1 MNLCKNICAALCYI
15 LPQRFAEIFTKIRK
29 RKIINNE
36 GEIASFLAMTYR
48 MKIIAVIPARY
59 ASTRFP
65 AKLMQDLG
73 GKTVILRT
81 YEASVATKLFDDVF
95 VVTDSDLIFNEIVSN
110 GGKAIMSI
118 KEHESGSDRIA
129 EAVASLDVDI
139 VVNVQGDEP
148 FTEAGPLEQVLSVF
162 KNDPDHKVDLA
173 SLMREITDEDE
184 INNPNNVKVVVDQ
197 SQFALYFSRSV
208 IPYPRDKDVGVRYF
222 QHIGIYAF
230 RKQALL
236 DFYSLP
242 MKSLE
247 ASEKLEQLRYLEFGK
262 RIKMVETTHVGI
274 GIDTAED
281 LEKARGIL
289 SSK

>member
-1 MNLCKNICAALCYI
+1 
-15 LPQRFAEIFTKIRK
+15 
-29 RKIINNE
+29 
-36 GEIASFLAMTYR
+36 
-48 MKIIAVIPARY
+48 MKIIAVNPARY

-81 YEASVATKLFDDVF
+81 YEAAKKSNLFDDVF
-95 VVTDSDLIFNEIVSN
+95 VVTDSDLIFDEIVSN

-129 EAVASLDVDI
+129 EAVENMDVDI

-148 FTEAGPLEQVLSVF
+148 FINTLALEKLIEVY
-162 KNDPDHKVDLA
+162 KNDTNKKVDLA
-173 SLMREITDEDE
+173 SLMFEIKEEDE

-197 SQFALYFSRSV
+197 KGFALYFSRSV
-208 IPYPRDKDVGVRYF
+208 IPYPREKNVGVRYM

-236 DFYSLP
+236 DFYNLP

-262 RIKMVETTHVGI
+262 RIKMIEVEEKSI
-274 GIDTAED
+274 GIDTPED
-281 LEKARGIL
+281 LEKARKL
-289 SSK
+289 L

>member
-1 MNLCKNICAALCYI
+1 
-15 LPQRFAEIFTKIRK
+15 
-29 RKIINNE
+29 
-36 GEIASFLAMTYR
+36 

-73 GKTVILRT
+73 GKTVISRT
-81 YEASVATKLFDDVF
+81 YEAAVNTNLFDDVF
-95 VVTDSDLIFNEIVSN
+95 VVTDSNLIYNEIINN

-129 EAVASLDVDI
+129 EAVENLNVDI

-148 FTEAGPLEQVLSVF
+148 FINSEPLAKVLEVF
-162 KNDPDHKVDLA
+162 RNDFEKKVDLA
-173 SLMREITDEDE
+173 SLMVEIQDASE
-184 INNPNNVKVVVDQ
+184 IENPNNVKVVTDQ
-197 SQFALYFSRSV
+197 NGFALYFSRSV
-208 IPYPRDKDVGVRYF
+208 IPYPRDVNVGVRYMK
-222 QHIGIYAF
+222 HIGIYAF

-247 ASEKLEQLRYLEFGK
+247 ASEKLEQLRYLEYGK
-262 RIKMVETTHVGI
+262 RIKMIETTHVGI
-274 GIDTAED
+274 GIDTPED
-281 LEKARGIL
+281 LEKAR
-289 SSK
+289 KMV

>member
-1 MNLCKNICAALCYI
+1 
-15 LPQRFAEIFTKIRK
+15 
-29 RKIINNE
+29 
-36 GEIASFLAMTYR
+36 

-81 YEASVATKLFDDVF
+81 YQATVCTNLFADVF
-95 VVTDSDLIFNEIVSN
+95 VVTDSDIIYNEIVTN
-110 GGKAIMSI
+110 NGKAIMSL
-118 KEHESGSDRIA
+118 KNHESGSDRIA
-129 EAVASLDVDI
+129 EAIEAIDCDI

-148 FTEAGPLEQVLSVF
+148 FIDKNSLKTLINVF
-162 KNDPDHKVDLA
+162 KNDTENKVDLT
-173 SLMREITDEDE
+173 SLMREITDEND

-197 SQFALYFSRSV
+197 YGFALYFSRAV
-208 IPYPRDKDVGVRYF
+208 IPYPRERNVGVKYM

-230 RKQALL
+230 RKKSLL

-247 ASEKLEQLRYLEFGK
+247 SSEKLEQLRYLEYGK
-262 RIKMVETTHVGI
+262 RIKMIETNHIGI
-274 GIDTAED
+274 GIDTIED
-281 LEKARGIL
+281 LEKARKML
-289 SSK
+289 

>member
-1 MNLCKNICAALCYI
+1 
-15 LPQRFAEIFTKIRK
+15 
-29 RKIINNE
+29 
-36 GEIASFLAMTYR
+36 

-65 AKLMQDLG
+65 AKLMQDLN
-73 GKTVILRT
+73 GKTVITRT
-81 YEASVATKLFDDVF
+81 YQAAIKTQLFDDVF
-95 VVTDSDLIFNEIVSN
+95 VVTDSLLIFDEIVSN

-129 EAVASLDVDI
+129 EAVAHLDVDI

-148 FTEAGPLEQVLSVF
+148 FIDTEPLTQLISVF
-162 KNDPDHKVDLA
+162 KNDFDKKIDLA
-173 SLMREITDEDE
+173 TLMREINDADQ

-197 SQFALYFSRSV
+197 SNFALYFSRSV
-208 IPYPRDKDVGVRYF
+208 IPYAREKDAGVRYF

-247 ASEKLEQLRYLEFGK
+247 ASEKLEQLRYLEYGK

-274 GIDTAED
+274 GIDTLED
-281 LEKARGIL
+281 LEKARKML
-289 SSK
+289 D

>member
-1 MNLCKNICAALCYI
+1 
-15 LPQRFAEIFTKIRK
+15 
-29 RKIINNE
+29 
-36 GEIASFLAMTYR
+36 
-48 MKIIAVIPARY
+48 MKTIAVIPARY

-81 YEASVATKLFDDVF
+81 YEASVATGLFDDVF
-95 VVTDSDLIFNEIVSN
+95 VVTDSDLIYNEIISN

-129 EAVASLDVDI
+129 EAVADIDADI

-148 FTEAGPLEQVLSVF
+148 FTEKSPLEQVLSVF
-162 KNDPDHKVDLA
+162 KKDTDKKIDLA
-173 SLMREITDEDE
+173 SLMREITNEDD

-197 SQFALYFSRSV
+197 NDFALYFSRSV
-208 IPYPRDKDVGVRYF
+208 IPYPREKNAGVRYF

-230 RKQALL
+230 RKQAIM

-262 RIKMVETTHVGI
+262 RIKMVETTHVSI
-274 GIDTAED
+274 GIDTFED
-281 LEKARGIL
+281 LEKARKML
-289 SSK
+289 

>member
-1 MNLCKNICAALCYI
+1 
-15 LPQRFAEIFTKIRK
+15 
-29 RKIINNE
+29 
-36 GEIASFLAMTYR
+36 

-81 YEASVATKLFDDVF
+81 YEAALSTKLFDDVF
-95 VVTDSDLIFNEIVSN
+95 VVTDSDIIFEEIVSN
-110 GGKAIMSI
+110 GGKAIRSI

-129 EAVASLDVDI
+129 EAVQNLDVDI

-148 FTEAGPLEQVLSVF
+148 FIDIDPLEKVIEVF
-162 KNDPDHKVDLA
+162 KNDSARQVDLA
-173 SLMREITDEDE
+173 SVMREIKDEAE
-184 INNPNNVKVVVDQ
+184 INNPNNVKVVVAQ
-197 SQFALYFSRSV
+197 NGFALYFSRSV
-208 IPYPRDKDVGVRYF
+208 IPYPREKNVGVRYF

-242 MKSLE
+242 MQSLE

-274 GIDTAED
+274 GIDTPED
-281 LEKARGIL
+281 LEKARKML
-289 SSK
+289 

>member
-1 MNLCKNICAALCYI
+1 
-15 LPQRFAEIFTKIRK
+15 
-29 RKIINNE
+29 
-36 GEIASFLAMTYR
+36 

-81 YEASVATKLFDDVF
+81 YESALDTKLFDEVF
-95 VVTDSDLIFNEIVSN
+95 VVTDSDLIFDEITNN
-110 GGKAIMSI
+110 GGKVIMSR

-129 EAVASLDVDI
+129 EAVENLDVDI

-148 FTEAGPLEQVLSVF
+148 FIDKESLEKIIELY
-162 KNDPDHKVDLA
+162 KKDTKKEIDLA
-173 SLMREITDEDE
+173 SLMREITNQETIE
-184 INNPNNVKVVVDQ
+184 NPNNVKVITDQ
-197 SQFALYFSRSV
+197 FGFALYFSRSV
-208 IPYPRDKDVGVRYF
+208 IPYPREKNVGVRYF
-222 QHIGIYAF
+222 QHIGVYAF
-230 RKQALL
+230 RKQALM

-262 RIKMVETTHVGI
+262 KIRMIETSHIGI
-274 GIDTAED
+274 GIDTPED
-281 LEKARGIL
+281 LEKARKRL
-289 SSK
+289 EDNNFSKNICIK

>member
-1 MNLCKNICAALCYI
+1 
-15 LPQRFAEIFTKIRK
+15 
-29 RKIINNE
+29 
-36 GEIASFLAMTYR
+36 

-81 YEASVATKLFDDVF
+81 YEAAVNTKLFDDVF
-95 VVTDSDLIFNEIVSN
+95 VVTDSDLIYNEIVLN
-110 GGKAIMSI
+110 GGKAIKSI

-129 EAVASLDVDI
+129 EAVENLDVDI
-139 VVNVQGDEP
+139 VINVQGDEP
-148 FTEAGPLEQVLSVF
+148 FIDTDPLAKVIEIF
-162 KNDPDHKVDLA
+162 RNDLDKQVDLA
-173 SLMREITDEDE
+173 SVMREITNEDD
-184 INNPNNVKVVVDQ
+184 IKNPNNVKVVVDQ
-197 SQFALYFSRSV
+197 NQFALYFSRSV
-208 IPYPRDKDVGVRYF
+208 IPYPREQNVGVRYM

-230 RKQALL
+230 RKQALM

-274 GIDTAED
+274 GIDTPED
-281 LEKARGIL
+281 LEKARKML
-289 SSK
+289 

>member
-1 MNLCKNICAALCYI
+1 
-15 LPQRFAEIFTKIRK
+15 
-29 RKIINNE
+29 
-36 GEIASFLAMTYR
+36 

-81 YEASVATKLFDDVF
+81 YEAAINTKLFDDVF
-95 VVTDSDLIFNEIVSN
+95 VVSDSDLIYDEIVSH
-110 GGKAIMSI
+110 GGKAIKSI

-129 EAVASLDVDI
+129 EAVENLEVDI
-139 VVNVQGDEP
+139 VINVQGDEP
-148 FTEAGPLEQVLSVF
+148 FIDAEPLAKVIEVF
-162 KNDPDHKVDLA
+162 RNDLDQKVDLA
-173 SLMREITDEDE
+173 SLMREITNADD

-197 SQFALYFSRSV
+197 NGFALYFSRSV
-208 IPYPRDKDVGVRYF
+208 IPYPRETNVGVRYM

-262 RIKMVETTHVGI
+262 RIKMIETIHVGI
-274 GIDTAED
+274 GIDTPED
-281 LEKARGIL
+281 LEKARKMI
-289 SSK
+289 K

>member
-1 MNLCKNICAALCYI
+1 
-15 LPQRFAEIFTKIRK
+15 
-29 RKIINNE
+29 
-36 GEIASFLAMTYR
+36 

-81 YEASVATKLFDDVF
+81 YEAAINTQLFDDVF
-95 VVTDSDLIFNEIVSN
+95 VVTDSDLIYDEIVSN
-110 GGKAIMSI
+110 GGKAIKSI
-118 KEHESGSDRIA
+118 KEHESGSDRTA
-129 EAVASLDVDI
+129 EAIENLDVDI
-139 VVNVQGDEP
+139 VINVQGDEP
-148 FTEAGPLEQVLSVF
+148 FIDADSLVKVIEVF
-162 KNDPDHKVDLA
+162 RNYFDRKVDLA
-173 SLMREITDEDE
+173 SLMREITNEDD
-184 INNPNNVKVVVDQ
+184 INSPNNVKVVVDQ
-197 SQFALYFSRSV
+197 NQFALYFSRSV
-208 IPYPRDKDVGVRYF
+208 IPYPRESNVGVRYM

-236 DFYSLP
+236 DFYSSP

-274 GIDTAED
+274 GIDTPED
-281 LEKARGIL
+281 LEKARRML
-289 SSK
+289 

>member
-1 MNLCKNICAALCYI
+1 
-15 LPQRFAEIFTKIRK
+15 
-29 RKIINNE
+29 
-36 GEIASFLAMTYR
+36 
-48 MKIIAVIPARY
+48 MKIIAVIPSRY

-81 YEASVATKLFDDVF
+81 YEAAKKSNLFDDVF
-95 VVTDSDLIFNEIVSN
+95 VVTDSDLIFEEIVSN

-129 EAVASLDVDI
+129 EAVENMNVDI

-148 FTEAGPLEQVLSVF
+148 FINTEALEKLIEVF
-162 KNDPDHKVDLA
+162 DSSKSRNDKVDDVDLA
-173 SLMREITDEDE
+173 SLMCEISDEAE

-197 SQFALYFSRSV
+197 NGFALYFSRSV
-208 IPYPRDKDVGVRYF
+208 IPYPREKNVGVRYM

-242 MKSLE
+242 MKPLE

-262 RIKMVETTHVGI
+262 RIKMVETAEKSI
-274 GIDTAED
+274 GIDTPED
-281 LEKARGIL
+281 LEKARKMI
-289 SSK
+289 